1 MDILKNKSYKS
12 YNRLSRYSTV
22 PYYYNTRDK
31 KYVVGTGTNLDDTTN
46 FSVHKVIK
54 GDTYDTLALRYYN
67 NPTYFW
73 IICDYNRI
81 QDPFVDPEV
90 GTTLYIPLLSKISF
104 L

>member
-31 KYVVGTGTNLDDTTN
+31 KHVVGTGTNLDDTTN